1 MSTAMQSGQML
12 VGLHPTGTS
21 DTGAFDNEAVFGTL
35 SGLSASDGVLDT
47 TDELGEPAVARYDLD
62 VLFADGCDGPEDSLD
77 ELFSLNNSDAFLAGD
92 SPVAPQLGLA
102 NQPMET
108 VLGN

>member
-1 MSTAMQSGQML
+1 MQSGQML

-21 DTGAFDNEAVFGTL
+21 DTGAFDNEDVFITL

-47 TDELGEPAVARYDLD
+47 TDELGKPAVARYDLD